1 MAVGKNSIKRAVEA
15 TGGEQSE
22 QAKSAPAKAESVKK
36 AAVKKAAKQASPKP
50 AASKPAAP
58 KPTAPEVKS
67 AVVAKPSSAAVSVSK
82 AKLYD
87 EQADGVNAHYGI
99 NTPLPTFLL

>member
-50 AASKPAAP
+50 AAP
-58 KPTAPEVKS
+58 KPSAPEVKS
-67 AVVAKPSSAAVSVSK
+67 AVVAKPSPAAVSVSK